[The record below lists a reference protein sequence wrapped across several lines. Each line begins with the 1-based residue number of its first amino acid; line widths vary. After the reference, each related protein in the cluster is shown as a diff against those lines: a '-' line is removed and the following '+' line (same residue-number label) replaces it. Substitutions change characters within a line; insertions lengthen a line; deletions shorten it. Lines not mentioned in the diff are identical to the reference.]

1 MLTVNNL
8 TVRYGDLTVVDD
20 LSFSVSCGEWMMIL
34 GPNGAGKSTALSAIM
49 QGVPYSGDVTF
60 EGESL
65 KRMRPQARAR
75 RIGALMQNNYVG
87 YAYSVEEVVRLGRY
101 AYSGRLLRGNTA
113 SDDQAIEQ
121 ALRMTGMLD
130 QRGQSVLTL
139 SGGELQR
146 TFLAQ
151 VFAQNPRLLVLD
163 EPTNHLDL
171 AYQKQIFSLIAEWL
185 AQGDRAVVSV
195 VHDLSLARAYG
206 THAVLMQRGKCLSSG
221 AVRDVFAPDL
231 LAQAYDIDVYAWM
244 RGLLGQWTE

>member
-1 MLTVNNL
+1 M
-8 TVRYGDLTVVDD
+8 
-20 LSFSVSCGEWMMIL
+20 
-34 GPNGAGKSTALSAIM
+34 TALRHA
-49 QGVPYSGDVTF
+49 
-60 EGESL
+60 
-65 KRMRPQARAR
+65 
-75 RIGALMQNNYVG
+75 
-87 YAYSVEEVVRLGRY
+87 
-101 AYSGRLLRGNTA
+101 
-113 SDDQAIEQ
+113 
-121 ALRMTGMLD
+121 
-130 QRGQSVLTL
+130 SVLTL

-146 TFLAQ
+146 AFLAQ

-171 AYQKQIFSLIAEWL
+171 AYQKQIFSLIEEWL